1 MYGAA
6 EEPMICE
13 YALFSIITTTTWV
26 YVALDFVP
34 HGLFELGAALPE
46 VVAATITAAA
56 IAGRLKGVVTETS
69 SSSARPTGRDVAYL
83 FGVYHS
89 GRSSKLHAT
98 SG

>member
-1 MYGAA
+1 MIRST
-6 EEPMICE
+6 EPVASAIP
-13 YALFSIITTTTWV
+13 ARKFQPLPTWV